1 MDSDSKHDGHN
12 TGAPPLS
19 EKDLYWLHQLE
30 SVAVPPV
37 LMPMRAT
44 EKLGKL
50 GLIELRSSKLT
61 LTDRG
66 RQVIQRP

>member
-1 MDSDSKHDGHN
+1 MDSDSKHDRHN
-12 TGAPPLS
+12 TGVPPLS
-19 EKDLYWLHQLE
+19 DKDLYWLHQLE

>member
-1 MDSDSKHDGHN
+1 MNTDSKHDGPDE
-12 TGAPPLS
+12 GVPPLS
-19 EKDLYWLHQLE
+19 DKDLYWLHQLE

-66 RQVIQRP
+66 RQLIHRL

>member
-1 MDSDSKHDGHN
+1 MNSDSKHDGYDA
-12 TGAPPLS
+12 GVPPLS
-19 EKDLYWLHQLE
+19 EKDLYWLHQLQ
-30 SVAVPPV
+30 SVAVSPV

-66 RQVIQRP
+66 RQIIQRP